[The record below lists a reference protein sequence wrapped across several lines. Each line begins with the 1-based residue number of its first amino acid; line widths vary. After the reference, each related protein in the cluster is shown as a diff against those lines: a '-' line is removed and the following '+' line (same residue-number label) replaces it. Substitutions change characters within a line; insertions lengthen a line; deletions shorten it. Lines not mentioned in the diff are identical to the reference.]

1 MDDPS
6 VSALGQGHAPLKV
19 EAAPAQ
25 ESAGLAHLLASRLH
39 RQLDAPTMSTIR
51 HTTSSRRG
59 PGHLCRG
66 CRFPASPGHSGLREH
81 LDLAVGVESL
91 TQTAAAA
98 SCRRP

>member
-25 ESAGLAHLLASRLH
+25 ESAGLAHLLAGRRD

-66 CRFPASPGHSGLREH
+66 CRFPAIPGHPGLREH
-81 LDLAVGVESL
+81 LDLALGVEAP
-91 TQTAAAA
+91 TQTGAA